1 MPRKNQ
7 ELANERQL
15 AAPSAMTESR
25 QELPHGETVPSA
37 FTIRDHMEV
46 YAACGTRVGR
56 IDNVEGKLLK
66 LAKHDSQAG
75 GKHHFI
81 PIEWVDHVDE
91 HVHLK
96 KDSEDVMR
104 DWTSETIGTTG

>member
-1 MPRKNQ
+1 MRECNDPAAVRN
-7 ELANERQL
+7 RQ
-15 AAPSAMTESR
+15 AAEA
-25 QELPHGETVPSA
+25 QQAAQIQIVGQGEAVPAA
-37 FTIRDHMEV
+37 FTIGEHMEV
-46 YAACGTRVGR
+46 YASCGTRIGR

-66 LAKHDSQAG
+66 LTKSDSQAG

-104 DWTSETIGTTG
+104 DWTAETIGTTG